1 MCFFKDRTPLWQS
14 YIVILDRRRHSVVN
28 MSDST
33 LIVLLH
39 NQIHWNHI
47 SCRITVLNGQRNLH
61 TLLKTYSFKSDIR
74 VLLPTKHMPLVF
86 FLRINAPVASTRKI
100 LILHNEVVHRWWRSS
115 DNHRHLSFLVIIF
128 DVEIFGSLFC
138 QDIFLF

>member
-1 MCFFKDRTPLWQS
+1 
-14 YIVILDRRRHSVVN
+14 

-39 NQIHWNHI
+39 NKIHWNHI
-47 SCRITVLNGQRNLH
+47 SFRITVLNGQRNLD

>member
-1 MCFFKDRTPLWQS
+1 MCFFKDRNPLWQS

-47 SCRITVLNGQRNLH
+47 SCRITILNGQRNLH
-61 TLLKTYSFKSDIR
+61 TLLKTYTFKSDIR
-74 VLLPTKHMPLVF
+74 VYYQLNILCLLSSSSGEMLQLQAQV
-86 FLRINAPVASTRKI
+86 
-100 LILHNEVVHRWWRSS
+100 LILHNDVVHRWWRSS

-138 QDIFLF
+138 QYIFLF